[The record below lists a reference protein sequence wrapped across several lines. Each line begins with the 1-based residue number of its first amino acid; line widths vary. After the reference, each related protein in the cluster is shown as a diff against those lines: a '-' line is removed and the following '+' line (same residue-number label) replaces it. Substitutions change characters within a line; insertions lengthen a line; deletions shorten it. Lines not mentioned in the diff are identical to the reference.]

1 MSNFFHTGLG
11 TPSPAATKCA
21 TCKVRDLCMPPGLGT
36 DLLDLIDEELV
47 TRRKVKKGDF
57 LMHRGENFNNLY
69 VIRTGFFKT
78 RVVTEDGREQ
88 VTGFQMA
95 GDYLGLNG
103 IAESKHNCD
112 AIALEDSDICVLP
125 FDRVEEVSRNVKAL
139 QRHIHKV
146 MSQEIVREGDL
157 MLMLGGMRAD
167 ERIAVFLLNLTHRL
181 FARGYSKSELIL
193 RMTRQDMG
201 SFLCIKLETVSRMF
215 SRFAAIGLLEV
226 KNRHIHILDVDAL
239 LGIVNDAPNSLLDI
253 SHHGCKQAARS
264 RVSTPSGQCQP
275 SGKPMHAAPW
285 KTGQYC

>member
-1 MSNFFHTGLG
+1 
-11 TPSPAATKCA
+11 
-21 TCKVRDLCMPPGLGT
+21 MPPGLGT

-78 RVVTEDGREQ
+78 RVVTEDGRER

-95 GDYLGLNG
+95 GDYSGLNG
-103 IAESKHNCD
+103 IAESKHNRD
-112 AIALEDSDICVLP
+112 VIALEDSDICVLP
-125 FDRVEEVSRNVKAL
+125 FDRIEEVSRNVKAL

-146 MSQEIVREGDL
+146 M
-157 MLMLGGMRAD
+157 
-167 ERIAVFLLNLTHRL
+167 
-181 FARGYSKSELIL
+181 
-193 RMTRQDMG
+193 RQ
-201 SFLCIKLETVSRMF
+201 ETVSRMF

-226 KNRHIHILDVDAL
+226 KNRHIHILDLDAL
-239 LGIVNDAPNSLLDI
+239 LEIVNDAPNSLLDT

-275 SGKPMHAAPW
+275 SGKPMHTSPW
-285 KTGQYC
+285 KTGPYC